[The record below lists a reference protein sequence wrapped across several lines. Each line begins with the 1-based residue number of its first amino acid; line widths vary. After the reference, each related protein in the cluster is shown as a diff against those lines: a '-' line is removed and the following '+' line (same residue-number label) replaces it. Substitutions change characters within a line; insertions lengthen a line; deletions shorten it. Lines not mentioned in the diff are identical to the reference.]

1 MGAANRELARLGIG
15 WHYGPADRTGATV
28 KGARRDGVRVTER
41 YRLVREGT
49 SPSDTLATAG
59 GAPWIVAGAGYVL
72 VGSRL
77 DPSST
82 DLPVRAAFIPWLAD
96 VLSLRL
102 GAPGDGGAPLVVSPG
117 APFVLPPGVETLESA
132 SGVRR
137 SVDDARAL
145 APAERGVWFMLRR
158 GRRVGALVVDS
169 PAEESVLARWSAQA
183 LASRLAAGDGRATT
197 SPDRWIRD
205 TYAAG
210 TRRPAATPLLVI
222 ALLLIAA
229 EAAAVRSSRS
239 STVA

>member
-1 MGAANRELARLGIG
+1 M
-15 WHYGPADRTGATV
+15 
-28 KGARRDGVRVTER
+28 KGARLDGVRVTER
-41 YRLVREGT
+41 YRLIREGS

-59 GAPWIVAGAGYVL
+59 GAPWIVGGAGYVL

-96 VLSLRL
+96 MLSLRL
-102 GAPGDGGAPLVVSPG
+102 SAPPGEGGAPLVASPG
-117 APFVLPPGVETLESA
+117 APVVLPSGIETFESA

-137 SVDDARAL
+137 GVDDARAV

-169 PAEESVLARWSAQA
+169 PADESVLARWSAQA
-183 LASRLAAGDGRATT
+183 LASRLAAGEGRATT

-210 TRRPAATPLLVI
+210 TRRPAVTPLLVL
-222 ALLLIAA
+222 ALMLIAA